1 MIHTLE
7 RETYYHPYGAAF
19 SPTLF
24 SGQLARLYRSQT
36 YKNGRCPIRF
46 LCIGS
51 DRVTGDSL
59 GPLIGYKL
67 KKYLPED
74 AVIGTLSQPVHA
86 LNLASVLTTLRED
99 SSFLVAVDASLGE
112 PEHIGCI
119 TLSSGSIRPG
129 LGVSKQLP
137 DVGQASITG
146 IVGSIY
152 SPEDCVLQSTR
163 LSLVMDLAD
172 SITLGILRFY
182 CLCIQQS
189 LP

>member
-1 MIHTLE
+1 MRTFDC
-7 RETYYHPYGAAF
+7 ETYYHPCGAAF
-19 SPTLF
+19 SPSLF
-24 SGQLARLYRSQT
+24 SGQLARLYRSLT
-36 YKNGRCPIRF
+36 HKNGRPPIRF

-67 KKYLPED
+67 KKYLPEE
-74 AVIGTLSQPVHA
+74 AVIGTLARPVHA
-86 LNLASVLTTLRED
+86 LNLSSVLAALEGD
-99 SSFLVAVDASLGE
+99 ASFLVAIDASLGE

-119 TLSSGSIRPG
+119 TLSAGSIRPG
-129 LGVSKQLP
+129 LGVSKSLP

-172 SITLGILRFY
+172 SITIGILKFY
-182 CLCIQQS
+182 CLCKPQS
-189 LP
+189 LL